1 MIEFNRVS
9 KRFGNKIVLDNISF
23 DINKGET
30 FVIIGLSGAGKT
42 TILRHIAGF
51 VDPDS
56 GEILIDNIKMNNST
70 HRVKAVLRK
79 KMGFLFQSGAL
90 INWLSIRDNVAL
102 SLTELKMGSKKEINR
117 IVNEK
122 LELLQLGDA
131 GDKMPS
137 EVSGGMK
144 KRAGLAR
151 AIVHNPDI
159 ILYDEPTSGLD
170 PVMSSMISELIIQM
184 QCKLGATS
192 VVVTHDIESA
202 YHIADRIAMLYNGE
216 ILECGT
222 PDEIKGSA
230 NPVVQQFINGE
241 ITGPIID
248 GQKNYYI

>member
-1 MIEFNRVS
+1 MIEFSGVS
-9 KRFGNKIVLDNISF
+9 KRFGKKVVLNDVSF
-23 DINKGET
+23 DIHKGET
-30 FVIIGLSGAGKT
+30 FVVIGLSGAGKT

-56 GEILIDNIKMNNST
+56 GEVLIDNIKMNESKPKV
-70 HRVKAVLRK
+70 RARLRK

-90 INWLSIRDNVAL
+90 INWLSIRENIAL
-102 SLTELKMGSKKEINR
+102 PLVEHRAGSKDEINK

-137 EVSGGMK
+137 EISGGMK

-184 QCKLGATS
+184 QQKLGATS

-216 ILECGT
+216 IIECGT
-222 PDEIKGSA
+222 PDEIKEST
-230 NPVVQQFINGE
+230 NPIVQQFVNGE

>member
-9 KRFGNKIVLDNISF
+9 RRFGNRLVLNNVSFNIK
-23 DINKGET
+23 KGET

-56 GEILIDNIKMNNST
+56 GEVLIDDVKMNNST
-70 HRVKAVLRK
+70 HRVKVRLRK
-79 KMGFLFQSGAL
+79 RMGFLFQSGAL

-102 SLTELKMGSKKEINR
+102 SLTEHRSGSIDEIKR
-117 IVNEK
+117 IADEK

-137 EVSGGMK
+137 EISGGMK

-151 AIVHNPDI
+151 AIVNNPDI

-184 QCKLGATS
+184 QQKFGVTS

-222 PDEIKGSA
+222 PDEIRESSD
-230 NPVVQQFINGE
+230 PVVQQFINGE
-241 ITGPIID
+241 ISGPIID